1 MRNIALGLLLA
12 NILLLA
18 WKSWVVPPDVVN
30 PGRLSKAEGPALV
43 LVSQTGD
50 GGLAVDSEP
59 SASDSLAPSAAGAGA
74 GREDRPQCTRIG
86 PFAEAGVADSVGQ
99 QLGAADFMVRR
110 SSKVGEIWVGYWVQL
125 VNLKTAANAAET
137 VDRLINAG
145 LVDAY
150 IFQSEPTI
158 NISLGVFRGRKGADR
173 VAGLARDLGLKPQT
187 TDRFHPGVEHW
198 LTVELQDGQKFDLGD
213 IKISANSIL
222 RTENLACEAEAAVDA
237 RIAP

>member
-1 MRNIALGLLLA
+1 MFRNILLGLLLA
-12 NILLLA
+12 NILLFA
-18 WKSWVVPPDVVN
+18 WQSWIVPPEAEN
-30 PGRLSKAEGPALV
+30 PTGIVPVGERQLV
-43 LVSQTGD
+43 LLRD
-50 GGLAVDSEP
+50 
-59 SASDSLAPSAAGAGA
+59 ASSRRGAETIIAGAGA
-74 GREDRPQCTRIG
+74 EICTRLG
-86 PFAEAGVADSVGQ
+86 PFADIEMADSVGQ
-99 QLGAADFMVRR
+99 QLERDEFAVRR
-110 SSKVGEIWVGYWVQL
+110 TSKAGQVWVGYWVQL